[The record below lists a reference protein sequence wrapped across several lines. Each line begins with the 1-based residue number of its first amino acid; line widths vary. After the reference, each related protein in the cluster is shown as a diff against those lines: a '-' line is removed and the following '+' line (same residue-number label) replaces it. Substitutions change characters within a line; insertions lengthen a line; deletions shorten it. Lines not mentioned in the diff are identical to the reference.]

1 MESKLQ
7 SYYKLTLRSGS
18 EYQVIDADGHPK
30 YYSDVTM
37 TARGLAEDSKALL
50 EMIVERAKAART
62 GQTRS
67 EMEPPS
73 QIEMDRAL
81 GL

>member
-1 MESKLQ
+1 MRKTGNENIFDVKPLEVIEQILQ
-7 SYYKLTLRSGS
+7 YMGNFTQRNSQSF
-18 EYQVIDADGHPK
+18 E
-30 YYSDVTM
+30 
-37 TARGLAEDSKALL
+37 
-50 EMIVERAKAART
+50 
-62 GQTRS
+62 QTRS